1 MNEREIK
8 RKEMQDHLDAQK
20 TQKDRNVMGQFS
32 TPFPLALDM
41 MTYMLPI
48 EFSKYIQL
56 IKFKMTHK
64 VNLQLSEFSKTR
76 GSPRNPCHG

>member
-1 MNEREIK
+1 MSYLQPSVNASC
-8 RKEMQDHLDAQK
+8 L
-20 TQKDRNVMGQFS
+20 
-32 TPFPLALDM
+32 
-41 MTYMLPI
+41 LPI

>member
-1 MNEREIK
+1 MTLRPYNLITQQVE
-8 RKEMQDHLDAQK
+8 HL
-20 TQKDRNVMGQFS
+20 
-32 TPFPLALDM
+32 
-41 MTYMLPI
+41 LPI

-64 VNLQLSEFSKTR
+64 VNLQLFEFSKTR

>member
-1 MNEREIK
+1 MLLVKKQQIDK
-8 RKEMQDHLDAQK
+8 MSY
-20 TQKDRNVMGQFS
+20 F
-32 TPFPLALDM
+32 ALFFNAPCL
-41 MTYMLPI
+41 LPI

>member
-1 MNEREIK
+1 MSDFSLILVLRFKTSKIFNDMAKVLTFSETT
-8 RKEMQDHLDAQK
+8 KEK
-20 TQKDRNVMGQFS
+20 TKK
-32 TPFPLALDM
+32 
-41 MTYMLPI
+41 LPI